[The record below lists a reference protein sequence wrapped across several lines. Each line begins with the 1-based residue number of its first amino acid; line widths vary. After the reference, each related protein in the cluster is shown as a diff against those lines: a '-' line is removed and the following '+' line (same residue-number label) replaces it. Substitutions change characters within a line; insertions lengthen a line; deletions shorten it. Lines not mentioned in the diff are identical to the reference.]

1 MPGGSYT
8 YIQQT
13 MVQGGRCL
21 SPQDLVV
28 VFVVFLVLAVL
39 VPKKPKTTRPPCGCL
54 IIGLKINLVAD
65 YSPGGSLRDPPP
77 RALRAPE
84 PPGQGGRL
92 PPPGDGGHLTDFVPN

>member
-1 MPGGSYT
+1 
-8 YIQQT
+8 
-13 MVQGGRCL
+13 MVQGGGVEMPFPPILC
-21 SPQDLVV
+21 
-28 VFVVFLVLAVL
+28 VFVLSSCPVSVHLQD
-39 VPKKPKTTRPPCGCL
+39 KYRPPCGCL
-54 IIGLKINLVAD
+54 IIGPKINLVAD

>member
-1 MPGGSYT
+1 M
-8 YIQQT
+8 
-13 MVQGGRCL
+13 
-21 SPQDLVV
+21 
-28 VFVVFLVLAVL
+28 
-39 VPKKPKTTRPPCGCL
+39 TRPLTAPL
-54 IIGLKINLVAD
+54 RVPNYMYLKINLVAD

>member
-1 MPGGSYT
+1 MIVRLPRLPHDKEPAPLRVPNY
-8 YIQQT
+8 
-13 MVQGGRCL
+13 MV
-21 SPQDLVV
+21 
-28 VFVVFLVLAVL
+28 F
-39 VPKKPKTTRPPCGCL
+39 
-54 IIGLKINLVAD
+54 KINLVAD

>member
-1 MPGGSYT
+1 MVLGGGS
-8 YIQQT
+8 
-13 MVQGGRCL
+13 RCL
-21 SPQDLVV
+21 SPQFHVFSLVRCRPR
-28 VFVVFLVLAVL
+28 LSGQHKREAAPLR
-39 VPKKPKTTRPPCGCL
+39 VP
-54 IIGLKINLVAD
+54 KINLVAD